1 MKVIIYKRLS
11 KEDRTKTQHGFNSQ
25 QRDID
30 FYLSD
35 VEHKVIGTFQEFV
48 SGGEDSKPE
57 LKKAMELCR
66 TEGATLVVAK
76 LDRLSRRVSQVA
88 AYMEGDVK
96 FKVAALPQADNFQL
110 HLYAALSE
118 QERTMIRQR
127 VKAGLD
133 AAKAKGVKLGGAS
146 DKWQKSYN
154 RSKSKHVSKTNHI
167 KSQESW
173 ESKRSQIEGVLKIM
187 GRNKISLTYK
197 NISSNMN
204 DMNIKTA
211 TGGKFTPSQ
220 ALRALSY
227 LNITR

>member
-1 MKVIIYKRLS
+1 MRVIIYKRLS
-11 KEDRTKTQHGFNSQ
+11 KEDRTKTQHGFDSQ

-30 FYLSD
+30 FYLSG
-35 VEHKVIGTFQEFV
+35 VEHEIVSTFQEFV
-48 SGGEDSKPE
+48 SGGEDNKPE

-88 AYMEGDVK
+88 AYMEGEVK

-110 HLYAALSE
+110 HLYSALAE

-127 VKAGLD
+127 VKAGLA
-133 AAKAKGVKLGGAS
+133 AAKSKGVKLGGS
-146 DKWQKSYN
+146 NPKWKESFD
-154 RSKSKHVSKTNHI
+154 SGKSKHVSKSNHT

-173 ESKRSQIEGVLKIM
+173 ENRRSQIEGVIKIM
-187 GRNKISLTYK
+187 RSNKIPLTYK

-204 DMNIKTA
+204 DMNIKTT
-211 TGGKFTPSQ
+211 TGGEFSPSQ
-220 ALRALSY
+220 AKRVLDK
-227 LNITR
+227 LNISR